1 MGVVGQGVAEGFLD
15 PADVARVVRDG
26 LAVLP
31 VDGKRVV
38 VLIPDGTRTMPM
50 PLMFE
55 SIERELGPRTAAL
68 DYLVALGT
76 HSPMDDAALSR
87 LVGRPVVNGTCGR
100 SRIFNHRWDDPA
112 TFAHLGTIPAR
123 EIAEITGGR
132 LDQDVPVALNKLVV
146 EYDHVLICGP
156 VFPHEVVGFSGGTKY
171 LFPGIAA
178 APNHPFHPLARRADH
193 QFRCDWHGRYAGAR
207 GHQSRGLVP
216 RHAAVAAGARR
227 DARRHC
233 RRVLR
238 RRPRSV
244 ASGGTPLVR
253 AAISSGWIVRSI
265 GCSRS
270 CRRCTTICG
279 PRPRAR
285 TRAEPAV
292 ADGGEVVVFAPHVR
306 EVSYVH
312 GRLIDEIGY
321 HCRDYFLAQ
330 WDRFAGYPGG
340 ILAHSTHVKGLG
352 TFDARRRVES
362 PRITVTLATGISRRA
377 LRAHQPRLSESCGAS
392 TSTSWSTDNA
402 QASRMVPRAGEL
414 LFRVGKPPAVS
425 EIPTLKYAMG
435 VVGLGVMGANLAR
448 NAESQGFPVAG
459 YDLDAQKA
467 AAFVAGRRP
476 GQAVDDGR
484 HVRRR

>member
-15 PADVARVVRDG
+15 PTDVARVVHDG
-26 LAVLP
+26 LAALP
-31 VDGKRVV
+31 VDGKRVI

-178 APNHPFHPLARRADH
+178 APIIHFTHWLGALITSSDVIGTVDTPVRGVINRA
-193 QFRCDWHGRYAGAR
+193 
-207 GHQSRGLVP
+207 
-216 RHAAVAAGARR
+216 
-227 DARRHC
+227 
-233 RRVLR
+233 
-238 RRPRSV
+238 
-244 ASGGTPLVR
+244 ASLLGTPLSLLALVVSHDGIAGTFCGDVHEAWR
-253 AAISSGWIVRSI
+253 EAALLSSRRHIVWLD
-265 GCSRS
+265 
-270 CRRCTTICG
+270 
-279 PRPRAR
+279 RPFDRMLAIMPPMYDDLW
-285 TRAEPAV
+285 TAAKGAYKSEPAV
-292 ADGGEVVVFAPHVR
+292 ADGGEVVILAPHVR

-352 TFDARRRVES
+352 TFDARRGVES
-362 PRITVTLATGISRRA
+362 PRITVTLATGISPERCARINLA
-377 LRAHQPRLSESCGAS
+377 YQNPADVDLDE
-392 TSTSWSTDNA
+392 WSTDNA
-402 QASRMVPRAGEL
+402 HASRMVPRAGEL
-414 LFRVGKPPAVS
+414 LFRVGQPPAAS
-425 EIPTLKYAMG
+425 EIRT
-435 VVGLGVMGANLAR
+435 
-448 NAESQGFPVAG
+448 
-459 YDLDAQKA
+459 
-467 AAFVAGRRP
+467 
-476 GQAVDDGR
+476 
-484 HVRRR
+484 